1 VGGVPVGGL
10 NRAQVRG
17 VIARQ
22 VAAEFARPV
31 QLLVGDSSVTIN
43 PAAAGITVDEPATE
57 QALFSSKPS
66 SLLERIRSRS
76 SGGRDVAPVLAFDE
90 AKTEQVLRA
99 ELSQFALEPK
109 NARLELPVPA
119 PVLLAKGD
127 ASFSSM
133 DVTARVVPGRAG
145 AAIDIKAAVGV
156 LHIAVIAH
164 STQAR
169 IYVTTID
176 PEMTTS
182 QASRIDQ
189 LIGTFTTLHPCC
201 APRVTNIH
209 RIAELVDGTVIAPGT
224 KFSLNATVG
233 RRTAARGFVRAPAIA
248 DGELVEQLGG
258 GVSQFSTTLF
268 NAAWFAG
275 LPIVKHQPHSEYIA
289 RYPPGREATLDFD
302 TIDQVISNDT
312 DVPVIIRAA
321 TTATSVTVALYG
333 HTGNRRVDSST
344 GPRRPGNGGGFS
356 ISVRRVVLDSGS
368 IRRQDTLNWTYVGLE

>member
-1 VGGVPVGGL
+1 V
-10 NRAQVRG
+10 
-17 VIARQ
+17 
-22 VAAEFARPV
+22 
-31 QLLVGDSSVTIN
+31 SIN

-57 QALFSSKPS
+57 QALFSSEPS

-76 SGGRDVAPVLAFDE
+76 SGGRDVVPALAFDE
-90 AKTEQVLRA
+90 AKTEQVLRE

-109 NARLELPVPA
+109 NARLELPAPS

-133 DVTARVVPGRAG
+133 DVIARVVPGRAG
-145 AAIDIKAAVGV
+145 AAIDIKAAVDV
-156 LHIAVIAH
+156 LHRAVIAH

-169 IYVTTID
+169 IYPTTID